1 MESITMTSILASV
14 TEFITAAMGWMGD
27 VAEFVVSN
35 PLVLMFIIIPVVG
48 LGIGLFRRIL
58 SL

>member
-1 MESITMTSILASV
+1 MTTILASV
-14 TEFITAAMGWMGD
+14 TEFIEAAMGWMGD
-27 VAEFVVSN
+27 VAQFVVSN